1 VAGKS
6 GPGRD
11 LPQNE
16 NIMESLTK
24 TTLRSDELS
33 CPSCV
38 SNIESRL
45 NNMDGVEQSKVHFN
59 TGRIEV
65 RHNTEIISEQDL
77 IDAIQ
82 KAGYEANVSQ
92 L

>member
-1 VAGKS
+1 
-6 GPGRD
+6 
-11 LPQNE
+11 
-16 NIMESLTK
+16 MESLTK

-38 SNIESRL
+38 SNIESTL

-65 RHNTEIISEQDL
+65 EHNAKMVSKQDL
-77 IDAIQ
+77 VEAIQ

-92 L
+92 F